1 MSVDGAD
8 APKVNPVGFTS
19 QITAAFRAVELEHST
34 QPIIIDPLARHLGA
48 SAWQL
53 AFRDR

>member
-1 MSVDGAD
+1 MSADPAD

-34 QPIIIDPLARHLGA
+34 KPIIIDPLARHLGA

-53 AFRDR
+53 AFNDW